1 MPPNKQPLTEQRIT
15 AAAIA
20 LLDLSGVGALTMR
33 RLGSDLGVEAMSLY
47 KHVASK
53 DQLLEQVVEH
63 MISEIKVPAAN
74 ENWRKAIHD
83 RAQSAREVLT
93 RHPWAIGLMESRATA
108 LPATRTYLD
117 RMLGILSNNGFTIER
132 AASTLW
138 LTDSFVYGHVIQEI
152 NLTSSVSEQVPKA
165 VDTAGGEP
173 HLYPY
178 LVALENYAQINTFGF
193 DTQFTQ
199 GLESILNAVESRLLE
214 TTSEREPE
222 SPSP

>member
-1 MPPNKQPLTEQRIT
+1 VPPNKQPLTQQRIT
-15 AAAIA
+15 TAAIA
-20 LLDLSGVGALTMR
+20 LLDQSGVGALTMR
-33 RLGSDLGVEAMSLY
+33 RLGGKLGVEAMSLY
-47 KHVASK
+47 KHVANK
-53 DQLLEQVVEH
+53 DQLLADVVEH
-63 MISEIKVPAAN
+63 IISEIRVPDAH

-117 RMLGILSNNGFTIER
+117 RMLGILRNNGFTIEH

-152 NLTSSVSEQVPKA
+152 NLTSSVSEQVPET
-165 VDTAGGEP
+165 VDTARGET
-173 HLYPY
+173 LMYPN
-178 LVALENYAQINTFGF
+178 LVALEKYSQENSFSF

-199 GLESILNAVESRLLE
+199 GLDSILNAVEVRLRGNS
-214 TTSEREPE
+214 SERELE